1 MRGGKIVILVFLA
14 PDKNKSSQG
23 IGMLY
28 AMKNHG
34 SKDQEEE
41 HDDHTAS
48 DDPRVS
54 RWLPMLGNK
63 ETGKKKK

>member
-54 RWLPMLGNK
+54 R
-63 ETGKKKK
+63 